1 MVGASASGSNSK
13 SVTKTSRTYGDT
25 TTSNPYVVSKTTN
38 KGTSTTFQPNTA
50 LSNVFEFS
58 NENINNLLE
67 RYLNPSIDNNPTMQ
81 AQLQQYQKNLSESTR
96 QALEN
101 NVIAPLAQRNMIRSS
116 QATDL
121 YNALNNQNQNALAD
135 YNTQLIA
142 NSQKDTSDIIN
153 NLMNLVYQGWNVVN
167 GNQAQSLNTSSG
179 NASSTST
186 NNTNKTGYNAG
197 VNLLYS

>member
-13 SVTKTSRTYGDT
+13 SVTNTSRTYGDT

-38 KGTSTTFQPNTA
+38 KGTSTVFQPNTA

-58 NENINNLLE
+58 NANINNLLE

-186 NNTNKTGYNAG
+186 NNTNKIGYNAG